1 MRDKFCKYIIVS
13 IKKYILFSILTV
25 LLNSCVQSTAM
36 VGPAYTFVSTGNIF
50 QTGFTFGANKMVEK
64 ETGLSTSKIIS
75 NKLNKDKNKK
85 KNDNNIDE
93 SLLILVDLNIKKT
106 REIIKND
113 QSISLNYN
121 NTN

>member
-50 QTGFTFGANKMVEK
+50 QTGFTFGANKVVEK
-64 ETGLSTSKIIS
+64 ETGLSTSEIIS
-75 NKLNKDKNKK
+75 NKLNEDIIKK
-85 KNDNNIDE
+85 KNENNIDE
-93 SLLILVDLNIKKT
+93 SLLILVDLNIKKP
-106 REIIKND
+106 EKLLKMINLD
-113 QSISLNYN
+113 L
-121 NTN
+121 

>member
-1 MRDKFCKYIIVS
+1 MVT
-13 IKKYILFSILTV
+13 KKYILFFILIV
-25 LLNSCVQSTAM
+25 LLNSCVQSTSM

-64 ETGLSTSKIIS
+64 ETGLSTSEIIS
-75 NKLNKDKNKK
+75 NKLNMDKNKK

-106 REIIKND
+106 RAIIKND
-113 QSISLNYN
+113 QSRSLNYN

>member
-1 MRDKFCKYIIVS
+1 MREKYCKVYFVE
-13 IKKYILFSILTV
+13 IKKYILFFILTV

-36 VGPAYTFVSTGNIF
+36 VGPAYTFVSTGNVL

-64 ETGLSTSKIIS
+64 ETGLSTSEIIS

-85 KNDNNIDE
+85 KIDNNIDE

-106 REIIKND
+106 REVIKND
-113 QSISLNYN
+113 QSRSLNYN

>member
-1 MRDKFCKYIIVS
+1 MRDKFCKYIIVG

-50 QTGFTFGANKMVEK
+50 QTGFTFGANKAVEK
-64 ETGLSTSKIIS
+64 ETGLSTSEIIS
-75 NKLNKDKNKK
+75 NKLNEDIIKK
-85 KNDNNIDE
+85 KNENNIDE

-113 QSISLNYN
+113 QSRILDYN

>member
-1 MRDKFCKYIIVS
+1 MRDKFCKYIIVG

-25 LLNSCVQSTAM
+25 LLNSCAQSTAM

-64 ETGLSTSKIIS
+64 ETGLSTSEIIS
-75 NKLNKDKNKK
+75 NKLNKDIIKK
-85 KNDNNIDE
+85 KNENNIDE

-113 QSISLNYN
+113 QSRILDYN

>member
-25 LLNSCVQSTAM
+25 LLNSCAQSTAM

-50 QTGFTFGANKMVEK
+50 QTGFTFGANKVVEK
-64 ETGLSTSKIIS
+64 ETGLSTSEIIS
-75 NKLNKDKNKK
+75 NKLNEDIIKK
-85 KNDNNIDE
+85 KNENNIDE

-113 QSISLNYN
+113 QSRSLDYN

>member
-1 MRDKFCKYIIVS
+1 MKDKFCKYVIVV

-50 QTGFTFGANKMVEK
+50 QTGFTYGANKMVEK
-64 ETGLSTSKIIS
+64 ETGLSTSEIIS
-75 NKLNKDKNKK
+75 NKLNKDINKK
-85 KNDNNIDE
+85 KYDNNIDE

-113 QSISLNYN
+113 QSRSLNYN

>member
-1 MRDKFCKYIIVS
+1 MRDKFCKYIIVG

-25 LLNSCVQSTAM
+25 LLNSCAQSTAM

-64 ETGLSTSKIIS
+64 ETGLSTSEIIS
-75 NKLNKDKNKK
+75 NKLNEDIIKK
-85 KNDNNIDE
+85 KNENNIDE

-113 QSISLNYN
+113 QFRSLDYN

>member
-50 QTGFTFGANKMVEK
+50 QTGFTFGANKAVEK
-64 ETGLSTSKIIS
+64 ETGLSTSEIIS
-75 NKLNKDKNKK
+75 NKLNEDIIKK
-85 KNDNNIDE
+85 KNENNIDE

-113 QSISLNYN
+113 QSRILDYN

>member
-50 QTGFTFGANKMVEK
+50 QTGFTFGANKVVEK
-64 ETGLSTSKIIS
+64 ETGLSTSEIIS
-75 NKLNKDKNKK
+75 NKLNEDIIKK
-85 KNDNNIDE
+85 KNENNIDE

-113 QSISLNYN
+113 QSRFLDYN

>member
-1 MRDKFCKYIIVS
+1 MRDKFCKYIIVG
-13 IKKYILFSILTV
+13 IKKYFLFSILTV
-25 LLNSCVQSTAM
+25 FLNSCVQSTAM
-36 VGPAYTFVSTGNIF
+36 VGPAYTLVSTGNIF

-64 ETGLSTSKIIS
+64 ETGLSTSEIIS
-75 NKLNKDKNKK
+75 NKLNEDIIKK
-85 KNDNNIDE
+85 KNENNIDE

-113 QSISLNYN
+113 QSRSLNYN

>member
-1 MRDKFCKYIIVS
+1 MRDKFCKYIIVG

-25 LLNSCVQSTAM
+25 LLNSCAQSTAM

-50 QTGFTFGANKMVEK
+50 QTGFTIGANKMVEK
-64 ETGLSTSKIIS
+64 ETGLSTSEIIS
-75 NKLNKDKNKK
+75 NKLNEDIIKK
-85 KNDNNIDE
+85 KNENNIDE

-113 QSISLNYN
+113 QSRSLDYN

>member
-25 LLNSCVQSTAM
+25 LLNSCAQSTAM

-64 ETGLSTSKIIS
+64 ETGLSTSEIIS
-75 NKLNKDKNKK
+75 NKLNEDIIKK
-85 KNDNNIDE
+85 KNENNIDE

-113 QSISLNYN
+113 QSRSLNYN

>member
-1 MRDKFCKYIIVS
+1 M
-13 IKKYILFSILTV
+13 KKYILFFILTV

-36 VGPAYTFVSTGNIF
+36 VGPAYTFVSTGNVL

-64 ETGLSTSKIIS
+64 ETGLTPSEIIS
-75 NKLNKDKNKK
+75 NNLNKDKNKK
-85 KNDNNIDE
+85 INDNNIDE

-113 QSISLNYN
+113 QSRSLD
-121 NTN
+121 

>member
-1 MRDKFCKYIIVS
+1 MV

-50 QTGFTFGANKMVEK
+50 QTGFTFGANKVGEK
-64 ETGLSTSKIIS
+64 ETGLSTSEIIS
-75 NKLNKDKNKK
+75 NKLNEDIIKK
-85 KNDNNIDE
+85 KNENNIDE

-113 QSISLNYN
+113 QSRILDYN

>member
-64 ETGLSTSKIIS
+64 ETGLSPSEIIS

-113 QSISLNYN
+113 QSRSLNYN

>member
-1 MRDKFCKYIIVS
+1 MRDKFCKYIIVG

-25 LLNSCVQSTAM
+25 LLNSCAQSTAM

-64 ETGLSTSKIIS
+64 ETGLSTSEIIS
-75 NKLNKDKNKK
+75 NKLNEDIIKK
-85 KNDNNIDE
+85 KNENNIDE

-106 REIIKND
+106 REIITND
-113 QSISLNYN
+113 QSRSLDYN

>member
-1 MRDKFCKYIIVS
+1 MVT
-13 IKKYILFSILTV
+13 KKYILFFILIV
-25 LLNSCVQSTAM
+25 LLNSCVQSTSM

-64 ETGLSTSKIIS
+64 ETGLSTSEIIS
-75 NKLNKDKNKK
+75 NKLNEDIIKKK
-85 KNDNNIDE
+85 KNENNIDE

-106 REIIKND
+106 REVIKND
-113 QSISLNYN
+113 QSKSLDYN

>member
-1 MRDKFCKYIIVS
+1 
-13 IKKYILFSILTV
+13 
-25 LLNSCVQSTAM
+25 M
-36 VGPAYTFVSTGNIF
+36 VGPAYTFVSTGNVL

-64 ETGLSTSKIIS
+64 ETGLSPSEIIS

-113 QSISLNYN
+113 QSRSLDYN
-121 NTN
+121 NAN